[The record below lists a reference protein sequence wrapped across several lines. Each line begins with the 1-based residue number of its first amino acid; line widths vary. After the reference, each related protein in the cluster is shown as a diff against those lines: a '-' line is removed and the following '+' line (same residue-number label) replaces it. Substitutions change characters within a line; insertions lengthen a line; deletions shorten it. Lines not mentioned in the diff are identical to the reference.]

1 MSGQRVLVTGAG
13 GFSGEHAVA
22 HFRQSGWEVIAAVSR
37 RAQHGTAALGHD
49 SGLEVIA
56 CDWTDRDD
64 ARRAI
69 AQAQPDAVVH
79 LAGLNAV
86 GGSWQDPAA
95 YLMTNGMGT
104 VHLLEAVR
112 AAGRPCRVLVAG
124 SMLRFRLS
132 SDGAAVSTPL
142 HPYSL
147 SKMVQVLVSQ
157 CWSSL
162 YGMDV
167 IVAEPSNL
175 IGPGPSQG
183 LCALL
188 ARYTA
193 RTEASEA
200 AGEKALP
207 FRLSSRQER
216 RDFLDVRDAMAAYE
230 ALLRSGISGSVYS
243 VASGSFVTLEQ
254 LAQHFTA
261 LAHGKLVFEIGDS
274 SAPSPDPVDLTGIH
288 ALGWHP
294 RIPIVQS
301 LRDALDD
308 ARAIVA
314 QRGGGSE

>member
-1 MSGQRVLVTGAG
+1 MNGQRVLVTGAG

-22 HFRQSGWEVIAAVSR
+22 YFRQAGWEVIAAVSR
-37 RAQHGTAALGHD
+37 RTQHGAAAPGHD
-49 SGLEVIA
+49 STLEVIA

-64 ARRAI
+64 ARRAV
-69 AQAQPDAVVH
+69 AQAQPDAIVH

-132 SDGAAVSTPL
+132 VDHAVVPAPL

-193 RTEASEA
+193 QTEAAEA
-200 AGEKALP
+200 AGETAPP
-207 FRLSSRQER
+207 FRLSSRHER

-230 ALLRSGISGSVYS
+230 VLLRSGISGGVYP

-254 LAQHFTA
+254 LALHYTA
-261 LAHGKLVFEIGDS
+261 MAHGKLVFEIGDS
-274 SAPSPDPVDLTGIH
+274 SAPSPDPVDISGIH
-288 ALGWHP
+288 ALGWQA
-294 RIPIVQS
+294 RIPLEQS
-301 LRDALDD
+301 LRDALND
-308 ARAIVA
+308 ARAILA
-314 QRGGGSE
+314 QKGKG

>member
-1 MSGQRVLVTGAG
+1 MNGHRVLVTGAG
-13 GFSGEHAVA
+13 GFSGEHAISY
-22 HFRQSGWEVIAAVSR
+22 FGQSGWEVIAAVSR
-37 RAQHGTAALGHD
+37 RTPRGAAGPGLD
-49 SGLEVIA
+49 SGIEVIA

-64 ARRAI
+64 ALRAI
-69 AQAQPDAVVH
+69 ARAQPDAVVH

-86 GGSWQDPAA
+86 GSSWQDPAA

-124 SMLRFRLS
+124 SMLRFRLPK
-132 SDGAAVSTPL
+132 DPAAAPSPI

-162 YGMDV
+162 YDMEV

-193 RTEASEA
+193 QTEAAEA
-200 AGEKALP
+200 AGETAPP
-207 FRLSSRQER
+207 FRLSSRLER

-230 ALLRSGISGSVYS
+230 VLLRSGLSGSVYS

-254 LAQHFTA
+254 LALHFTS
-261 LAHGKLVFEIGDS
+261 LANCKLMFEIGDS
-274 SAPSPDPVDLTGIH
+274 SAPSPEPVDLSGIH
-288 ALGWHP
+288 ALGWRP
-294 RIPIVQS
+294 RIPIEQS
-301 LRDALDD
+301 LRNALDD

-314 QRGGGSE
+314 QRGGR

>member
-1 MSGQRVLVTGAG
+1 MTGLRVLVTGAG
-13 GFSGEHAVA
+13 GFSGEHAVV
-22 HFRQSGWEVIAAVSR
+22 HFRQAGWEVVAAVSR
-37 RAQHGTAALGHD
+37 RIGLEAAAPGPD
-49 SGLEVIA
+49 SGHEVIA

-64 ARRAI
+64 ARRVI

-86 GGSWQDPAA
+86 GGSWLDPSA

-104 VHLLEAVR
+104 VHLLEAIR

-124 SMLRFRLS
+124 SMLRFRPS
-132 SDGAAVSTPL
+132 ADTDATPAPL

-175 IGPGPSQG
+175 IGPGRSEG

-193 RTEASEA
+193 QTEAAEA
-200 AGEKALP
+200 AGETAAP
-207 FRLSSRQER
+207 FRLSSRDER

-230 ALLRSGISGSVYS
+230 VLLRSGTSGSVYP
-243 VASGSFVTLEQ
+243 VASGQFVTLEQ
-254 LAQHFTA
+254 LALQFAAMAHSK
-261 LAHGKLVFEIGDS
+261 LAFEIGDS
-274 SAPSPDPVDLTGIH
+274 SAQSPEAVDLGGIH
-288 ALGWHP
+288 SLGWQARIPLAQSLQDALG
-294 RIPIVQS
+294 
-301 LRDALDD
+301 D
-308 ARAIVA
+308 ARTIHA
-314 QRGGGSE
+314 QKGKG